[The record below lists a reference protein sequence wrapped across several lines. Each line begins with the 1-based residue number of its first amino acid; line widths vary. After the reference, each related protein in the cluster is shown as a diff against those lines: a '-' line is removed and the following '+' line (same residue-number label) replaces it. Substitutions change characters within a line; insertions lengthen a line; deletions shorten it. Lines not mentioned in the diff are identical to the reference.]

1 MTTVSV
7 VGVVIGHMM
16 SISAHFSFVRSI
28 ESTAGFAVALNNIQR
43 NMGGFSLPGPV
54 IVRQS
59 EKLTV
64 DHDPLSASS
73 WCPND
78 LRGESLLIA
87 CY

>member
-1 MTTVSV
+1 
-7 VGVVIGHMM
+7 MM
-16 SISAHFSFVRSI
+16 SISAHFNFVRSI
-28 ESTAGFAVALNNIQR
+28 ENPAGFAMALDNIQR
-43 NMGGFSLPGPV
+43 IMGGFSLPGPV

-64 DHDPLSASS
+64 DHDPLLASS

-87 CY
+87 CS